1 MSVRDLIPWSRGD
14 ENRAPTV
21 FREGERDPFLS
32 LQRDVN
38 RLFDDVLRGFG
49 SSLPAFAG
57 QWPSIE
63 ISDRETEIEVTAE
76 MPGLDEKDVE
86 VLLQDG
92 ALVLKGEKRSAT
104 QDRERQ
110 FSERFY
116 GRFER
121 RIPLG
126 CEVENDAIDARFKN
140 GVLTVSLPKSERAR
154 SQVKRIAITG

>member
-1 MSVRDLIPWSRGD
+1 MSVRDLIPWSRSD

-63 ISDRETEIEVTAE
+63 IADRETEIEVTAE

-92 ALVLKGEKRSAT
+92 ALVLKGEKRSET
-104 QDRERQ
+104 QDRDRQ

-154 SQVKRIAITG
+154 SQVRRIAITS